1 MSTKPKRQFG
11 VWMDNRHA
19 TVVGHETPDATGFSI
34 LGHVENPGPEKN
46 SNENAANH
54 QEQALVQ
61 KYFKEIGHLMVNAEE
76 VHLTGTGT
84 IQEQFTHYLADT
96 PQFKNVDAT
105 DSTSNQMSEEAL
117 VAFVTGKFG

>member
-1 MSTKPKRQFG
+1 MSTKAKRQFG

-19 TVVGHETPDATGFSI
+19 TVVGHESPDATGFSI
-34 LGHVENPGPEKN
+34 LGHVKNPGPEKN

-54 QEQALVQ
+54 REQALVQ

-96 PQFKNVDAT
+96 PQFKNVVTT
-105 DSTSNQMSEEAL
+105 DSTSNSMSDEAL
-117 VAFVTGKFG
+117 VALVTAKFG

>member
-11 VWMDNRHA
+11 VWMDNHHA
-19 TVVGHETPDATGFSI
+19 TVVGRETPEAVGFTV

-54 QEQALVQ
+54 QEKALVQ
-61 KYFKEIGHLMVNAEE
+61 KYFKEIGNLMGNVDE

-96 PQFKNVDAT
+96 PQFKNVVAT

-117 VAFVTGKFG
+117 VAFVAGKFG

>member
-1 MSTKPKRQFG
+1 
-11 VWMDNRHA
+11 MDNRHA
-19 TVVGHETPDATGFSI
+19 TIIGRETPDATGFSI

-61 KYFKEIGHLMVNAEE
+61 KYFKEIGHLMVNAAE

-84 IQEQFTHYLADT
+84 IQEQFTHFLADT
-96 PQFKNVDAT
+96 PQFKSVVTT
-105 DSTSNQMSEEAL
+105 DSTSNQMTDEAL

>member
-96 PQFKNVDAT
+96 PQFKNVVAT

-117 VAFVTGKFG
+117 VAFVAGKFG

>member
-1 MSTKPKRQFG
+1 
-11 VWMDNRHA
+11 MDNRHA

-61 KYFKEIGHLMVNAEE
+61 KYFKEIGNLMVNATEA
-76 VHLTGTGT
+76 HLTGTGT

-96 PQFKNVDAT
+96 PQFKNVVAT

-117 VAFVTGKFG
+117 LVFVAGKFG

>member
-96 PQFKNVDAT
+96 PQFKNVVAT
-105 DSTSNQMSEEAL
+105 DSTSNQTSEEAL
-117 VAFVTGKFG
+117 VAFITGKFG

>member
-1 MSTKPKRQFG
+1 MSAKPKRQFG

-61 KYFKEIGHLMVNAEE
+61 KYFKEIGNLMVNATE

-96 PQFKNVDAT
+96 PQFKNVVAT
-105 DSTSNQMSEEAL
+105 DSTSNHMSDEAL
-117 VAFVTGKFG
+117 VAFVSGKFG

>member
-1 MSTKPKRQFG
+1 MSTKPIRQFG

-19 TVVGHETPDATGFSI
+19 TVVGHETPDAAGFSI

-54 QEQALVQ
+54 QEQALLR
-61 KYFKEIGHLMVNAEE
+61 KYFKDIGHLIVNAGE

-96 PQFKNVDAT
+96 PQFKNVVTT
-105 DSTSNQMSEEAL
+105 DSTSNQMSDEAL
-117 VAFVTGKFG
+117 VAFVTGKFD

>member
-19 TVVGHETPDATGFSI
+19 TIVGHETPDATGFVI

-61 KYFKEIGHLMVNAEE
+61 KYFKEIGNLMGTVDE
-76 VHLTGTGT
+76 VHVTGTGT
-84 IQEQFTHYLADT
+84 IQEQFAHYLADT
-96 PQFKNVDAT
+96 PRFKHVVTT
-105 DSTSNQMSEEAL
+105 DSTSNQMSDEAL
-117 VAFVTGKFG
+117 LALVTAKFG

>member
-1 MSTKPKRQFG
+1 MSAKPKRQFG

-61 KYFKEIGHLMVNAEE
+61 KYFKEIGNLMVNATEA
-76 VHLTGTGT
+76 HLTGTGT

-96 PQFKNVDAT
+96 PQFKNVVAT

-117 VAFVTGKFG
+117 LVFVAGKFG